1 MAAKTYEI
9 RAKQARDGWII
20 GTVGGYS
27 FQAKIYDEGSEFGID
42 EGRVSKLWVRDEA
55 TRQTVINYERG
66 WDVQPKT
73 AAHRH
78 ALDALLA
85 YLAALPTAEFWEE
98 IAQGQPTPTTV
109 RMQSGYEVPAL
120 MKIDSD
126 GYATIYDAQ
135 TNRVYKK
142 LDPVAVRDLLDGRA
156 A

>member
-9 RAKQARDGWII
+9 RAKQARDGWIT

-66 WDVQPKT
+66 WDVRPKT

-78 ALDALLA
+78 LLAALLE
-85 YLAALPTAEFWEE
+85 YLAALPTTEMWEE
-98 IAQGQPTPTTV
+98 IAEGQPIPTTV
-109 RMQSGYEVPAL
+109 RMRSGCEAPAL
-120 MKIDSD
+120 LKIDCD
-126 GYATIYDAQ
+126 GYATIYDEQ
-135 TNRVYKK
+135 TKRVYKK
-142 LDPVAVRDLLDGRA
+142 LDPIAVRDLLESK
-156 A
+156 